1 MIPPDNEIF
10 EVEAR
15 IAARRAQLAA
25 HARQAGSVA
34 LRKLSS
40 PGALIAAAVL
50 GFFIGGGLTR
60 RQKQPDHP
68 ERRKSDHLKAA
79 KATGIVGALTT
90 GAMWLI
96 RLKYGSPVHFAQAM
110 LEKFQRRKAPT
121 SPQGD
126 SRATRVRLHSVR
138 P

>member
-1 MIPPDNEIF
+1 VIPPDHEIF

-15 IAARRAQLAA
+15 IAARRAMVTQ
-25 HARQAGSVA
+25 HVREAGHVA

-40 PGALIAAAVL
+40 PGALISAAVL
-50 GFFIGGGLTR
+50 GFFVGGGLTR
-60 RQKQPDHP
+60 RQKKPEHP
-68 ERRKSDHLKAA
+68 ERRKSDHVKAA

-96 RLKYGSPVHFAQAM
+96 RLKYGSPVRFAQAM
-110 LEKFQRRKAPT
+110 LEKFQRRKPAT
-121 SPQGD
+121 SPRSD
-126 SRATRVRLHSVR
+126 KRPPLYSVR